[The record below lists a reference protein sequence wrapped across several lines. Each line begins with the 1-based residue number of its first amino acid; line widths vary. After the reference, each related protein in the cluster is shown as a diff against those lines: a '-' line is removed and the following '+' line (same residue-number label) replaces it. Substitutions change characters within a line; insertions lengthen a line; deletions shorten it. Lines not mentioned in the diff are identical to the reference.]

1 MARNTRK
8 RPGKTRPKAEASQAS
23 SKRAART
30 RTTPP
35 AGSSLRRTTPR
46 GSVNAWEDDPLEG
59 TVVQRPVPSLTAGKL
74 KYRFGGPAIRPGLYE
89 VGTAEFRYWTAA
101 EALHRGADFWTAR
114 LPSLKWQTGS
124 ILNVLLDEG
133 MDLNAY
139 YDRQALTFFHGQ
151 TSTGTVYSGES
162 PDILCHEMGHAVLDG
177 LKPQLWNVA
186 SHEAAAFHEAFGDM
200 SAMLAALQLPTMRQ
214 LVLSATSGHI
224 NRNSRLSRLAEQ
236 LGAAI
241 RETHPDGVSRDSLRN
256 AANSFTYQDPLQL
269 PSSAPAAQLSSEPHS
284 FSRVFTGAFLDA
296 LAGMLVVTAGQQ
308 VRPTEQDLEVV
319 SQHMG
324 DILLAGIQQ
333 APVVSN
339 FYAQVAAGMVQASAA
354 ADPGYPRVLKSA
366 FIRRHILSLSSA
378 AAVEPF
384 RAALFPSGAAFSLDA
399 PSEALGQLALAG
411 NAYGLGDRPLV
422 VETPSQPRH
431 FPAKAAANAFGSIEP
446 SASESTARGF
456 VEDLFLR
463 GKVDCDGAGVDE
475 TRMDPVLGLKTHRLV
490 DLGSMLRLERRLC
503 DCGLCQG

>member
-1 MARNTRK
+1 M
-8 RPGKTRPKAEASQAS
+8 
-23 SKRAART
+23 
-30 RTTPP
+30 
-35 AGSSLRRTTPR
+35 
-46 GSVNAWEDDPLEG
+46 
-59 TVVQRPVPSLTAGKL
+59 PSLTAGKL

-101 EALHRGADFWTAR
+101 EALRRGADFWTAR

-133 MDLNAY
+133 VDFNAY
-139 YDRQALTFFHGQ
+139 YDRQALNFFHGQ
-151 TSTGTVYSGES
+151 TSTGIVYSGES

-200 SAMLAALQLPTMRQ
+200 SAMLAALQLPIMRQ
-214 LVLSATSGHI
+214 LVLSETSGHI

-241 RETHPDGVSRDSLRN
+241 RETHPDAVSRDSLRN

-269 PSSAPAAQLSSEPHS
+269 PSSAPAAQLSAEPHS

-296 LAGMLVVTAGQQ
+296 LAGMLVVAAGHHGP
-308 VRPTEQDLEVV
+308 PTEQDLETV
-319 SQHMG
+319 SQRMG

-354 ADPGYPRVLKSA
+354 ADPAYPRVLKSA

-384 RAALFPSGAAFSLDA
+384 QAALSSPGTAAGRGA
-399 PSEALGQLALAG
+399 PSESLGQLALAG

-446 SASESTARGF
+446 SASETTARGF

-490 DLGSMLRLERRLC
+490 DLGRMLRLERRLC
-503 DCGLCQG
+503 DCGLCRA

>member
-8 RPGKTRPKAEASQAS
+8 RPGKPQPKARASQSS

-30 RTTPP
+30 RTMPP
-35 AGSSLRRTTPR
+35 AGSSPRRAAPR

-59 TVVQRPVPSLTAGKL
+59 TIVQRPVPSLTAGKL
-74 KYRFGGPAIRPGLYE
+74 KYRFGGPAVRPGPYE

-101 EALHRGADFWTAR
+101 EALRRGADFWTAR

-133 MDLNAY
+133 TDLNAY
-139 YDRQALTFFHGQ
+139 YDRQALAFFHGQ
-151 TSTGTVYSGES
+151 TPTGTVYSGES

-241 RETHPDGVSRDSLRN
+241 RETHPDAVSRDSLRN

-296 LAGMLVVTAGQQ
+296 LAGMLVVFAGQQ
-308 VRPTEQDLEVV
+308 APPTEQDLEVV
-319 SQHMG
+319 GQHMG
-324 DILLAGIQQ
+324 DILLAGIKQ

-354 ADPGYPRVLKSA
+354 VDPGYPRVLKSA

-384 RAALFPSGAAFSLDA
+384 RAALFPSGAASRPELHPRPSGSLLLRA
-399 PSEALGQLALAG
+399 TPMAWGIARWSS
-411 NAYGLGDRPLV
+411 RPPLSRGIFRPKPPR
-422 VETPSQPRH
+422 TPSARL
-431 FPAKAAANAFGSIEP
+431 EP
-446 SASESTARGF
+446 SAAESTARGF

-463 GKVDCDGAGVDE
+463 GKIDCDGAGVDE

-503 DCGLCQG
+503 DCGLCRA

>member
-1 MARNTRK
+1 MARNTGK
-8 RPGKTRPKAEASQAS
+8 RPGKPQPKARALQSS

-30 RTTPP
+30 RTMPP
-35 AGSSLRRTTPR
+35 AGSSPRRAAPR

-59 TVVQRPVPSLTAGKL
+59 TIVQRPVPSLTAGKL
-74 KYRFGGPAIRPGLYE
+74 KYRFGGPAVRPGPYE

-101 EALHRGADFWTAR
+101 EALRRGADFWTAR

-133 MDLNAY
+133 TDLNAY

-151 TSTGTVYSGES
+151 TSTGPVYSGES

-200 SAMLAALQLPTMRQ
+200 SAILAALQLPTMRQ
-214 LVLSATSGHI
+214 LVLSETNGHL

-241 RETHPDGVSRDSLRN
+241 RETHPDAVSLDGLRN
-256 AANSFTYQDPLQL
+256 AANSFTYQDPLQF

-296 LAGMLVVTAGQQ
+296 LAGMLVVFAGQQ
-308 VRPTEQDLEVV
+308 APPTEQDLEVV
-319 SQHMG
+319 GQHMG
-324 DILLAGIQQ
+324 DILLAGIKQ

-339 FYAQVAAGMVQASAA
+339 FYAQVAAGMVQASTA
-354 ADPGYPRVLKSA
+354 ADPSYPRVLKSA

-384 RAALFPSGAAFSLDA
+384 RAALFPSGAASSLGCSIRA
-399 PSEALGQLALAG
+399 SRATGSVRQRLWLGGSPAG
-411 NAYGLGDRPLV
+411 RRNPL
-422 VETPSQPRH
+422 S
-431 FPAKAAANAFGSIEP
+431 AKAFPGQS
-446 SASESTARGF
+446 RG
-456 VEDLFLR
+456 ERLR
-463 GKVDCDGAGVDE
+463 V
-475 TRMDPVLGLKTHRLV
+475 T
-490 DLGSMLRLERRLC
+490 
-503 DCGLCQG
+503 